1 MSDDKREKLR
11 EYLRNNRPKSKINLG
26 NSSNNK
32 ENSNKNLEK
41 DLNLDNSNLNNSRIS
56 DNKTNLNKRDY
67 DKEPIVL
74 NNYEMIF
81 AMLCDILSLIFA
93 LVVTIFFDAIFKGE
107 INEILFTVNFI
118 VIVAFVFIYIE
129 FIEYQK
135 NKPKILLK
143 NTSIEFYEKS
153 KRVHTVKTQN
163 VGKIICKLS
172 SNYSSENKNYR
183 NLIIASIIVFATVI
197 AIFDDL
203 FIFLLYLTFL
213 LALMCGNIFI
223 KFTFC
228 IFVTK
233 KHDRYFSI
241 FPIIVIGKSPKKS
254 IEQIPLY
261 RTLIVFSKSQYSEI
275 KDYFLN
281 LQNINLK
288 KD

>member
-11 EYLRNNRPKSKINLG
+11 EYLRNNRPKNKI
-26 NSSNNK
+26 
-32 ENSNKNLEK
+32 
-41 DLNLDNSNLNNSRIS
+41 NLDNSQISNNMQNS
-56 DNKTNLNKRDY
+56 NKRDY
-67 DKEPIVL
+67 DKEPIIL

-93 LVVTIFFDAIFKGE
+93 LIIVIFFYAIFKGE
-107 INEILFTVNFI
+107 ISEILFTVNFI
-118 VIVAFVFIYIE
+118 VIVAFVFICIE

-163 VGKIICKLS
+163 IGKIICKLS
-172 SNYSSENKNYR
+172 SNYSGENKNYR

-197 AIFDDL
+197 AIFGDL
-203 FIFLLYLTFL
+203 FIFLLYLIFL
-213 LALMCGNIFI
+213 VALICGNIFI

-233 KHDRYFSI
+233 KYDRYFSI

-261 RTLIVFSKSQYSEI
+261 STLIVFSKSQYDEI

-281 LQNINLK
+281 LHNINIDNIK
-288 KD
+288 RFYF